1 VPTVCVA
8 KHMGCVGRIALSPSF
23 GGTMYVLSWGLESV
37 LGMYERM

>member
-8 KHMGCVGRIALSPSF
+8 KHMGCVGRITFGPF
-23 GGTMYVLSWGLESV
+23 GGTMYVLSSGLGAV